1 MLRIVDV
8 IYTCMLILIR
18 HSGWIIYFVVSHHP
32 KRYFKRL
39 IPKSYCREILKLKC
53 ASKADEGCTRGHWG
67 GHQVG
72 FRGRWHGTMVMVMVR
87 GHEVSQTYWGAKWVV
102 VSCCFK
108 DFVCPTFYYTWGNEW
123 KWSSLTIIL
132 FLKWVGQKNSSGDR
146 SWCKCMVILR
156 DFP

>member
-18 HSGWIIYFVVSHHP
+18 HSGWIIFFLVSHHT

-39 IPKSYCREILKLKC
+39 IPKSYCREILKFKC

-72 FRGRWHGTMVMVMVR
+72 FRGGDPEPWLVMVR

-102 VSCCFK
+102 VSRMFLCSI
-108 DFVCPTFYYTWGNEW
+108 FYFGETIYIYN
-123 KWSSLTIIL
+123 LTIIL
-132 FLKWVGQKNSSGDR
+132 FLKWVEQKNSSGDR

-156 DFP
+156 DFSLINSA